1 MRGKRWHIFRQ
12 NANCDVRG
20 GCCTL
25 LPICTGRIALFGASV
40 VRFPRTRRGFN
51 LEPCAQ
57 RISMHHGGKLPKPVD
72 AECSARNQ
80 VRNAES
86 HLEDG
91 VFPFVRWIKAIPE
104 GLSHPRHG
112 GSIRILIP
120 LSHGGSIRILIPLR
134 KTEGEY
140 ETPRLC
146 SHRYDQAAQAGYFPI
161 TLSNVRAAGAT
172 RRLQLARLGL
182 LGG

>member
-25 LPICTGRIALFGASV
+25 LPICTGRIALFGAPV

-57 RISMHHGGKLPKPVD
+57 RISMHHGWKLPPPVD

-120 LSHGGSIRILIPLR
+120 LR

-146 SHRYDQAAQAGYFPI
+146 GHRYDQAAQAGYFPI
-161 TLSNVRAAGAT
+161 TQSNVRAAGAT

>member
-25 LPICTGRIALFGASV
+25 LPICTGRIALFGAPV
-40 VRFPRTRRGFN
+40 VRFPCTRRGFN

-57 RISMHHGGKLPKPVD
+57 RISMHQGWKLPPPVD

-80 VRNAES
+80 VCNAEL
-86 HLEDG
+86 HVEDG

-120 LSHGGSIRILIPLR
+120 LR

-140 ETPRLC
+140 ETPRPC
-146 SHRYDQAAQAGYFPI
+146 GHRYDQAAQAGYFPI